1 MQRRHRDGGRPVSA
15 GVERLDGAGRSRAIS
30 LSDLVI
36 DLEAARKAV
45 APVYSPARLDLVASV
60 SAAILKQGAGRAS
73 PAVTHFAYWTRRQAL
88 RALAA
93 SSVARKPAQCVARP
107 RGLAFHLPPQNVET
121 VFLYSW
127 VISFLCGNANLVR
140 LPTELGEGMTRLL
153 GQFLSAL
160 DASGDT
166 SQHFVRY
173 PADEAINRRLSAVCD
188 ARVVWGGDAKV
199 AAFAPLPLRSG
210 GKAIWFGDRRSLAIV
225 NGEAVGQLSADGRRD
240 VAERLHNDV
249 FVFDQMACSSP
260 LRLFVVGEEA
270 ACGDAVRGLLDD
282 LSEVAVRRGS
292 IPATGHVIRKMVESM
307 SLAAEGYARKV
318 ERHSNSL
325 TTLTVDRPSRY
336 STVGGGFLEVAYV
349 AGLNAIAPTLEEN
362 VQTIVHFGFTQ
373 EDLGAF
379 AEEIPALSVARIVPV
394 GEALDFDAIWDG
406 YDLTAELTRL
416 LRIR

>member
-1 MQRRHRDGGRPVSA
+1 
-15 GVERLDGAGRSRAIS
+15 
-30 LSDLVI
+30 LSELLA
-36 DLEAARKAV
+36 DLERARKEA
-45 APVYSPARLDLVASV
+45 APIFSPARLELVAKV
-60 SAAILKQGAGRAS
+60 SSGILKQGAGRQS

-88 RALAA
+88 RALAT
-93 SSVARKPAQCVARP
+93 SSMSRIPEQCVARP
-107 RGLAFHLPPQNVET
+107 RGLVFHLPPQNVET

-140 LPTELGEGMTRLL
+140 LPTELGEGMTGLL
-153 GQFLSAL
+153 GQFLAAL
-160 DASGDT
+160 EDSGDT

-173 PADEAINRRLSAVCD
+173 PAAEAINRRLSAVCD

-210 GKAIWFGDRRSLAIV
+210 GKAIWFGDRRSLGIV
-225 NGEAVGQLSADGRRD
+225 NGDAVRRLDAEGRRE

-260 LRLFVVGEEA
+260 LRLVVVGDEGTV
-270 ACGDAVRGLLDD
+270 GDSIRALLDD
-282 LSEVAVRRGS
+282 LSEVATRRGS

-325 TTLTVDRPSRY
+325 TTLTVDRPTRY
-336 STVGGGFLEVAYV
+336 ATVGGGFLEVVYV
-349 AGLNAIAPTLEEN
+349 TGLAAIAPTLEEN
-362 VQTIVHFGFTQ
+362 VQTIIHFGFEPEVLRT
-373 EDLGAF
+373 F
-379 AEEIPALSVARIVPV
+379 ADEIPVLSVARIVPV

>member
-1 MQRRHRDGGRPVSA
+1 MM
-15 GVERLDGAGRSRAIS
+15 ERLDGAGCSRAIS
-30 LSDLVI
+30 LSELVS
-36 DLEAARKAV
+36 DLEAGRKAV
-45 APVYSPARLDLVASV
+45 SPVFSPERLDLVASV

-93 SSVARKPAQCVARP
+93 SSVARTPAQCVARP

-153 GQFLSAL
+153 GHFLSAL
-160 DASGDT
+160 EDSGDI
-166 SQHFVRY
+166 SQQFVRY
-173 PADEAINRRLSAVCD
+173 PAEEAINRRLSAICD

-210 GKAIWFGDRRSLAIV
+210 GKAIWFGDRRSLAMV
-225 NGEAVGQLSADGRRD
+225 NGDAVTRLAPEARRE

-260 LRLFVVGEEA
+260 VRLFVVGDE
-270 ACGDAVRGLLDD
+270 GDCDGAVGRLLED
-282 LSEVAVRRGS
+282 LSEVAIRRGS

-318 ERHSNSL
+318 ARHSNSL
-325 TTLTVDRPSRY
+325 TTLTVDRPTRY
-336 STVGGGFLEVAYV
+336 STVGGGFLEIAYV
-349 AGLNAIAPTLEEN
+349 PTLKAIAPTLEEN
-362 VQTIVHFGFTQ
+362 VQTIVHFGF
-373 EDLGAF
+373 ESEALSAF
-379 AEEIPALSVARIVPV
+379 AEEIPTLSVARIVPV
-394 GEALDFDAIWDG
+394 GEALDFDAVWDG